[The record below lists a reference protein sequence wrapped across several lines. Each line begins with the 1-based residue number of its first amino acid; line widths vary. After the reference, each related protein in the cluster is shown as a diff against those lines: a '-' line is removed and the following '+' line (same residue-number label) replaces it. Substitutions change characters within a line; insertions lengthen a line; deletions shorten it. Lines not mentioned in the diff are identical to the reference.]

1 MTDSKPYVI
10 LNHTADLGLRV
21 TGRTI
26 EDVFANAAAAL
37 TDLMI
42 GTRTVKKM
50 TRRGLDVNGIDRDDL
65 WVNFLRE
72 ILSLL
77 TSKTYAVKSCQI
89 LRMEAN
95 HLTAELRGEP
105 YDVVRHVVKTEIKA
119 ITYHQ
124 AGVRRTRDGWEGK
137 VICDV

>member
-1 MTDSKPYVI
+1 MTGNKPYVI
-10 LNHTADLGLRV
+10 LNHTADLGLLV

-42 GTRTVKKM
+42 GTNAVKQI
-50 TRRGLDVNGIDRDDL
+50 TRRGLDVDGIDRDDL

-95 HLTAELRGEP
+95 QLTAELRGEP

-124 AGVRRTRDGWEGK
+124 AVVRRTRDGWEGK